1 MFSKSGKKGYL
12 VFVLV
17 LAALMGGG
25 YFLGT
30 LIGNRV
36 LDDSIGKK
44 RRNLDTKLF
53 VQWTGIIW
61 TRRTMRC
68 RL

>member
-1 MFSKSGKKGYL
+1 MFSKREKGL
-12 VFVLV
+12 FGFCVV

-36 LDDSIGKK
+36 LDDSIGK
-44 RRNLDTKLF
+44 RRNLIQVIRSVD
-53 VQWTGIIW
+53 GDNW